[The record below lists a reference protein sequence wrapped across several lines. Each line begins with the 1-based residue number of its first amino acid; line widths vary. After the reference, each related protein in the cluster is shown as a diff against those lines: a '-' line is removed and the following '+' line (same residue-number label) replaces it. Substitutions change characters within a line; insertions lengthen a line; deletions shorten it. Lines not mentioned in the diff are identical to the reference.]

1 MKWLWYPYIPFGKG
15 TLLQG
20 NPGDGKSKFML
31 SFAALLS
38 KGEPLPFTEAEEND
52 PLTNIYQTRE
62 NDAEDTVVSRV
73 NSAGGNGEN
82 LSFIKEDESL
92 SFGDNHI

>member
-1 MKWLWYPYIPFGKG
+1 
-15 TLLQG
+15 
-20 NPGDGKSKFML
+20 ML